1 MILDFK
7 DELGKKH
14 FEFCF
19 VGFIL
24 GGSLQERKGMQVLR
38 TEVSLFE
45 KLESISELKPCG
57 KKLVNGEADRQLQE
71 EGPKQLYI
79 DPTEFDMLYNY
90 LAAVPWQAGSPAK
103 FAVETIDWLT
113 AESRK
118 SRAVANNE
126 RTS

>member
-1 MILDFK
+1 MILNFD

-24 GGSLQERKGMQVLR
+24 GGSLQNQKGMQVLR

-57 KKLVNGEADRQLQE
+57 KKLPNGEPDRQLKDE
-71 EGPKQLYI
+71 SAKIHI
-79 DPTEFDMLYNY
+79 DSIEFDMLYNY
-90 LAAVPWQAGSPAK
+90 IAMVPWQAGSPARY
-103 FAVETIDWLT
+103 AVETIDWLVK
-113 AESRK
+113 ESK
-118 SRAVANNE
+118 NGL
-126 RTS
+126 RTT